1 MIALASN
8 INISAA
14 SLQHLSLKQDQID
27 GISDFVGRSD
37 RAKRSWKGKTGSN
50 AGKAAFK
57 DIKDQLLDMGVGTE
71 ICNYCEQ
78 NEGTD
83 IEHIKPKD
91 WFPAK
96 TFVWDNYLLACR
108 TCNTDHKNNKIA
120 VFDGN
125 NARLDVQAEPPND
138 DILLIN
144 PRVEDPM
151 DFLWLNIIRGVFV
164 AHPDL
169 AQEFRAIQKAEYTI
183 ELLGLNL
190 RNTLIESRKSAAR
203 YYLDRLERY
212 ANIKEANTFDA
223 IEAATDPLT
232 VIARAQPLDVEKA
245 QILENVKQ
253 SIISYAHPTVWREL
267 VRQRANLPG
276 TNALFGRVP
285 EALNW

>member
-8 INISAA
+8 ISISAA
-14 SLQHLSLKQDQID
+14 SLQHLNTKQGQINA
-27 GISDFVGRSD
+27 IIDFAGRSE
-37 RAKRSWKGKTGSN
+37 RAKLSWNGKTGSN
-50 AGKAAFK
+50 AGQTAFTEMK
-57 DIKDQLLDMGVGTE
+57 EQLLEMGVGTE

-83 IEHIKPKD
+83 IEHIEPKD

-108 TCNTDHKNNKIA
+108 TCNTDHKNNRMA
-120 VFDGN
+120 VFDVN
-125 NARLDVQAEPPND
+125 DVRLDIQAEPPND

-151 DFLWLNIIRGVFV
+151 GFLWLNIRLGVFV

-169 AQEFRAIQKAEYTI
+169 DQEFRDIQKAEYTI

-190 RNTLIESRKSAAR
+190 RNTLIESRKSAAL

-212 ANIKEANTFDA
+212 ANIMEANTFDEM
-223 IEAATDPLT
+223 EAATDPLAVVT
-232 VIARAQPLDVEKA
+232 RAQPLEVERV
-245 QILENVKQ
+245 QILDEVKQ
-253 SIISYAHPTVWREL
+253 SIVSYAHPTVWREL
-267 VRQRANLPG
+267 IRQRANLPR

-285 EALNW
+285 EALSW